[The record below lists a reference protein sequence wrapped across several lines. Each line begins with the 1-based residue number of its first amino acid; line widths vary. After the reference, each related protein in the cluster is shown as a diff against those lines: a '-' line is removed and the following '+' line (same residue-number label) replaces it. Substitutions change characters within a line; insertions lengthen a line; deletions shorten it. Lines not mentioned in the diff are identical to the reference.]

1 VQKHL
6 KPMEYLGMPWVVS
19 WLQSASSGMGEVIIM
34 ISFEEYKKETQ
45 AVENKDSAKEIIKEI
60 LCVLL

>member
-1 VQKHL
+1 
-6 KPMEYLGMPWVVS
+6 MPWVVS